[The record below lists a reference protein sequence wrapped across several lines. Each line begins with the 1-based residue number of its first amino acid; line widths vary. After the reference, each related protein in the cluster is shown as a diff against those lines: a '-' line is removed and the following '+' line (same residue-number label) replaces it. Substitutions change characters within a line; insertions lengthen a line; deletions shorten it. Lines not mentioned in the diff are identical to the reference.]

1 MLKLAVHVAIAFL
14 KKGEFMKKTLYL
26 IFCLLISKEI
36 FCNDIKIEGKRPDLK
51 SMHVLF
57 ILSPRHNSDHI
68 YKIHEFAS
76 KDSKVLFEIK
86 NKDEGEYIKGCFFS
100 KYSGASRVI
109 SSREKSGDFYKVY
122 YKPKEIWGWMHKDDF
137 VDVGYIENSIC
148 SKSYYD
154 KSFQVTKNFKDLR
167 SGPEGEKI
175 DQSMRQYINPTTH
188 SKTSELINAKCL
200 GGKCIKDRLCLN
212 FEIDTYLLDG
222 SGNEIES
229 SKKTEKVWLSPFSK
243 DGISLTHEF

>member
-1 MLKLAVHVAIAFL
+1 
-14 KKGEFMKKTLYL
+14 MKKILYL
-26 IFCLLISKEI
+26 IFCLLISKEV
-36 FCNDIKIEGKRPDLK
+36 FCNEIKIEGKRPTK
-51 SMHVLF
+51 SNHAIYLF
-57 ILSPRHNSDHI
+57 HAKPDMNHLFKL
-68 YKIHEFAS
+68 YEFPDKS
-76 KDSKVLFEIK
+76 SKVIEELK
-86 NKDEGEYIKGCFFS
+86 NKSRYLTVDRSFSS

>member
-122 YKPKEIWGWMHKDDF
+122 YKKEKTWGWLHKDNF
-137 VDVGYIENSIC
+137 SYIGHIENYIC
-148 SKSYYD
+148 SKEYE
-154 KSFQVTKNFKDLR
+154 SFQSPKELVLFDKLN
-167 SGPEGEKI
+167 GNKI
-175 DQSMRQYINPTTH
+175 DLKERKYQRKANIGIYEFYKAS
-188 SKTSELINAKCL
+188 CL
-200 GGKCIKDRLCLN
+200 GGKWVKDRLWLH
-212 FEIDTYLLDG
+212 FEIVTYDSAEDWKEDL
-222 SGNEIES
+222 STA
-229 SKKTEKVWLSPFSK
+229 KTVKVWFSPFND
-243 DGISLTHEF
+243 DGTSATFMY